1 MVELTKEEKKGR
13 EGRVRLRIQ
22 IPRPRPLAEL
32 ASRNHSSFVGLMK
45 ILLPAVAVGI
55 VLLVV
60 AWPQFQLR
68 DEGFHIGLASITQED
83 VQNLRMLNPRY
94 QGMDKRG
101 EPFTVTA
108 RTAIKKNPQSD
119 VVELDHPVADIML
132 NRGNWVALKGDF
144 GVYREQDQQLDL
156 IGTVQLYQDDG
167 YEFETLAAHVNL
179 ADNTAEG
186 DDPVHGQG
194 PAGDIHSE
202 GFRVYDKGQSILF
215 TGRAHLILRARE
227 EGGRAIPNL
236 LPDSDPKVG
245 TPGDKGHG

>member
-1 MVELTKEEKKGR
+1 MGELTKERPPG
-13 EGRVRLRIQ
+13 EGRARLHFAM
-22 IPRPRPLAEL
+22 PRPRPLSAL
-32 ASRNHSSFVGLMK
+32 AGRGHTSFVGVMK
-45 ILLPAVAVGI
+45 IVLPAVATAI

-60 AWPQFQLR
+60 VWPQFR
-68 DEGFHIGLASITQED
+68 AHDEGFRVGLANITQED

-108 RTAIKKNPQSD
+108 KTAIKKNPQSD
-119 VVELDHPVADIML
+119 VVELDHPMADIML
-132 NRGNWVALKGDF
+132 NRGNWVALKGDS

-156 IGTVQLYQDDG
+156 IGNVQLYQDDG

-179 ADNTAEG
+179 ADNTADG

-202 GFRVYDKGQSILF
+202 GFRVLDKGQSILF
-215 TGRAHLILRARE
+215 TGKAHLVLRSRE
-227 EGGRAIPNL
+227 EGGAPET
-236 LPDSDPKVG
+236 LPGGGPKESA
-245 TPGDKGHG
+245 PADKGHG